1 MSPNTYKV
9 IVVDDEDNIKDLI
22 KELLT
27 LKGHKCFTASNGKE
41 ALEKLSSDNFDS
53 AIIDIVMPEMDGIT
67 LTKEILKKYPDIAI
81 MVMTGFADYT
91 AKEALDSGASDFI
104 NKPFNPNEF
113 LMRFYKMMHTH
124 ILIRQA
130 MRDPLTG
137 ALNRRQFNIELYKEI
152 QRSKRYKHDLSM
164 IIFDVDRFKEINDSF
179 GHQTG
184 DYVLQEIGKI
194 VRENIRLMDVF
205 ARYGGDEFVI
215 LMPEANIHGA
225 IHLAGKLKKSIE
237 EHEFQCTKKVS
248 CSFGVSQYYEDES
261 EDDFI
266 KRADKALYEAKNG
279 GRNRIVASSINYSH
293 NKNN

>member
-1 MSPNTYKV
+1 MSPDKYNV
-9 IVVDDEDNIKDLI
+9 IVVDDEDNIKNLI

-41 ALEKLSSDNFDS
+41 ALEKLSSDNYDS
-53 AIIDIVMPEMDGIT
+53 AIIDIVLPEMDGIT
-67 LTKEILKKYPDIAI
+67 LTKEILKKHPDMAI

-91 AKEALDSGASDFI
+91 AKDALDCGASDFI
-104 NKPFNPNEF
+104 NKPFSPNEF

-124 ILIRQA
+124 TLIRQA

-137 ALNRRQFNIELYKEI
+137 ALNRRQFNIEFYKEI
-152 QRSKRYKHDLSM
+152 QRSKRYKHALSI
-164 IIFDVDRFKEINDSF
+164 IIFDIDQFKEINDSF

-184 DYVLQEIGKI
+184 DHVLQEIGKI

-225 IHLAGKLKKSIE
+225 IHLAEKLKKSID
-237 EHEFQCTKKVS
+237 EHEFQCIKKVS
-248 CSFGVSQYYEDES
+248 CSFGVSQYYEGDS

-279 GRNRIVASSINYSH
+279 GRNRVVANSINYLD
-293 NKNN
+293 NIN